1 MSRTLYYNGTILTME
16 EPLYAEALLEE
27 DGIIRAVGG
36 FEELKAAA
44 GAREGAVGNGGAAAG
59 GAGKSGSGAA
69 GGLRMVNL
77 EGRTLMPS
85 FIDPHS
91 HFTACANATM
101 EADLGE
107 AASFADIVRIVKE
120 FIARENIP
128 AGQWVKAGGYDHNRL
143 AEGAHPDRHVLD
155 EAAPEHPLMI
165 QHQSGH
171 MGVFNT
177 LGLERLGV
185 DATTQA
191 PQGGMIA
198 VEGGEPTGYLEENAF
213 VEYQKKVPM
222 PSPEAFLKAYR
233 KAQELY
239 ASYGI
244 TTVQEGMM
252 NAQLGGLYQLLLRA
266 GFLKLDLVAYMDLRD
281 ADKLMEQFP
290 GHVKQYRH
298 HMKLGG
304 YKMFLDGS
312 PQGRTAWLR
321 EPYLPEAGAAA
332 GDGAVAGDGAAAGD
346 SAAAGNNAVAGNGA
360 PYAYR
365 GYPTLTDD
373 QVYANLKLAEERN
386 LQILAHC
393 NGDGACEQYLR
404 AYGKVMAD
412 LPDHRPGD
420 IRPVMVH
427 AQLLGRDQLDQLKA
441 LNVIPSFFVAHVYHW
456 GEIHVKNLGEERA
469 NHLSPAGSALK
480 KKIRF
485 TFHQDAP
492 VIRPDMLETVWCA
505 VNRRTRDGRLLGAD
519 ERIPVLEALKA
530 VTINGAY
537 QYFEEDKKGSLA
549 PGKLADLV
557 ILDHDPLKVP
567 ENELREIRVLATIK
581 EGTEIYRAQ

>member
-1 MSRTLYYNGTILTME
+1 ME

-27 DGIIRAVGG
+27 DGVILAVGG
-36 FEELKAAA
+36 FEELKAVA
-44 GAREGAVGNGGAAAG
+44 GAGEGAAG
-59 GAGKSGSGAA
+59 GAGRSGAGTGSAGVA

-101 EADLGE
+101 EADLGP
-107 AASFADIVRIVKE
+107 ASSFADIVRIVRE
-120 FIARENIP
+120 FIKRENIP

-143 AEGAHPDRHVLD
+143 AELAHPDRHVLD

-177 LGLERLGV
+177 LGLKLLGV
-185 DATTQA
+185 DANTEA

-198 VEGGEPTGYLEENAF
+198 VENGEPTGYLEENAF
-213 VEYQKKVPM
+213 VQYQKKVPM

-252 NAQLGGLYQLLLRA
+252 NAQLGGLYQLMLRA

-321 EPYLPEAGAAA
+321 EPYLPEAGGGVAA
-332 GDGAVAGDGAAAGD
+332 GDGAVAGDGPAAGD
-346 SAAAGNNAVAGNGA
+346 DVAAGDGMAAGDDAAARGDVAA
-360 PYAYR
+360 SDVAAYR

-373 QVYANLKLAEERN
+373 QVYANLKLAEEQD

-404 AYGKVMAD
+404 AYGKVMND
-412 LPDHRPGD
+412 LPDRQPGD

-427 AQLLGRDQLDQLKA
+427 AQLLGLDQLDRLKS

-456 GEIHVKNLGEERA
+456 GEIHVRNLGEERA
-469 NHLSPAGSALK
+469 SHISPAGSALK
-480 KKIRF
+480 KGIRF

-492 VIRPDMLETVWCA
+492 VIRPDMFETVWCA

-557 ILDHDPLKVP
+557 VLDRNPLKVP
-567 ENELREIRVLATIK
+567 EKEIRDIRVLATIK
-581 EGTEIYRAQ
+581 EGTEIYRAH

>member
-1 MSRTLYYNGTILTME
+1 MRAGPGPLPQKGWMSRMSRTLYYNGTILTME

-27 DGIIRAVGG
+27 DGFIRAVGG

-44 GAREGAVGNGGAAAG
+44 
-59 GAGKSGSGAA
+59 GAA

-101 EADLGE
+101 EADLGS
-107 AASFADIVRIVKE
+107 ASSFADIVRIVRE
-120 FIARENIP
+120 FIKRENIP

-143 AEGAHPDRHVLD
+143 AELAHPDRHVLD

-177 LGLERLGV
+177 LGLKSLGV
-185 DATTQA
+185 DANTEA

-198 VEGGEPTGYLEENAF
+198 VENGEPTGYLEENAF
-213 VEYQKKVPM
+213 VQYQKKVPM
-222 PSPEAFLKAYR
+222 PAPEAFLKAYR

-252 NAQLGGLYQLLLRA
+252 NAQLGGLYQLMLRA

-290 GHVKQYRH
+290 GHVKKYRH

-321 EPYLPEAGAAA
+321 EPYLPEAGDGVAA
-332 GDGAVAGDGAAAGD
+332 GDGPAVGDGAAAGD
-346 SAAAGNNAVAGNGA
+346 GMAVGDGAAASDVAD
-360 PYAYR
+360 YR

-373 QVYANLKLAEERN
+373 QVYANLKLAEEQD

-404 AYGKVMAD
+404 AYGKVMND
-412 LPDHRPGD
+412 LPDHQPGD

-427 AQLLGRDQLDQLKA
+427 AQLLGLDQIDQLKS

-456 GEIHVKNLGEERA
+456 GEILVRNLGEERSS
-469 NHLSPAGSALK
+469 HISPAGSALK
-480 KKIRF
+480 NGIRF

-557 ILDHDPLKVP
+557 VLDRNPLKVS
-567 ENELREIRVLATIK
+567 EKEIRDIRVLATIK
-581 EGTEIYRAQ
+581 EGTEIYRAH